1 LQGLEFRSNNT
12 ERQPVRHVYECN
24 PCRAKVAAALE
35 APPPVP
41 PVEMD
46 LRPVDLA
53 AERKL
58 VDATV
63 ISLIAAD

>member
-1 LQGLEFRSNNT
+1 
-12 ERQPVRHVYECN
+12 
-24 PCRAKVAAALE
+24 
-35 APPPVP
+35 
-41 PVEMD
+41 MD

-63 ISLIAAD
+63 ISLMAAD

>member
-1 LQGLEFRSNNT
+1 LEFRSNNT

-41 PVEMD
+41 VSKWTFAPS
-46 LRPVDLA
+46 
-53 AERKL
+53 
-58 VDATV
+58 
-63 ISLIAAD
+63 ISPPSGNSSTQL